1 MNLVLA
7 CALLAPVQPTHN
19 LYVGTYNSPISEGIY
34 RLSFDTATGKLGEPA
49 LAAKMT
55 NPSFVAIHPDGKK
68 LYAVGE
74 VGESG
79 KRKGGAVAAFELS
92 PKGDLKPINDQSTVG
107 GGPCHITLNPDGTTV
122 LVANYGGGSVVS
134 YKVGPDG
141 GLGEPASFIQ
151 HKGAS
156 VNKQRQEASHAH
168 SINTDPSGAFVY
180 AADLGLDK
188 ILIYKLDK
196 ATSALSAAD
205 PAYVAVAKGSGP
217 RHFCFHPSG
226 KFAFVINELANTITA
241 FIHNPKTGALTSYQ
255 TISTLPKDFKG
266 SSYTAE
272 VVAHPSGKFIYGSNR
287 KGDSIAAFTVNPE
300 SGTLAVAGF
309 ATEGIKEPRN
319 FIVDPTGKWLLVANQ
334 NADTIIVFE
343 IDQKTGV
350 PKPTGISAKVG
361 KPVCLRLLATGGA
374 R

>member
-19 LYVGTYNSPISEGIY
+19 LYVGTYNSPTSEGIY
-34 RLSFDTATGKLGEPA
+34 RLMFDSATGALGEPA

-55 NPSFVAIHPDGKK
+55 NPSFLAIHPDGKK

-92 PKGDLKPINDQSTVG
+92 PKGDLKAINDQSTVG
-107 GGPCHITLNPDGTTV
+107 GGPCHITLNPEGPAV

-134 YKVGPDG
+134 YRVGPDG
-141 GLGEPASFIQ
+141 SLGEPASFIQ

-156 VNKQRQEASHAH
+156 VNKQRQEAPHAH
-168 SINTDPSGAFVY
+168 SINTDPSGTFVY
-180 AADLGLDK
+180 AADLGLDQV
-188 ILIYKLDK
+188 LIYKLDK
-196 ATSALSAAD
+196 ATGALSPAD
-205 PAYVAVAKGSGP
+205 PANVAVPKGSGP

-241 FIHNPKTGALTSYQ
+241 FTHNPKTGALTSYQ
-255 TISTLPKDFKG
+255 TISTLPKNFKG
-266 SSYTAE
+266 DSYTAE

-287 KGDSIAAFTVNPE
+287 RGDSIAAFTVNPE

-309 ATEGIKEPRN
+309 ATAGIKEPRN

-334 NADTIIVFE
+334 NADTIIVFA

-350 PKPTGISAKVG
+350 PKPTSISAKVG

>member
-7 CALLAPVQPTHN
+7 CALLAPAQPTHN

-34 RLSFDTATGKLGEPA
+34 RLSFDAATGKLGEPT

-92 PKGDLKPINDQSTVG
+92 PKGDLKLINDQSTVG
-107 GGPCHITLNPDGTTV
+107 GGPCHITLNPEGTTV

-134 YKVGPDG
+134 YKVSPDG

-188 ILIYKLDK
+188 ILVYKLDK

-205 PAYVAVAKGSGP
+205 PSYVDVAKGSGP
-217 RHFCFHPSG
+217 RHFCFHPTG

-266 SSYTAE
+266 NSYTAE

-287 KGDSIAAFTVNPE
+287 RGDSIAAFTVNPE

>member
-19 LYVGTYNSPISEGIY
+19 LYVGTYNSPTSEGIY
-34 RLSFDTATGKLGEPA
+34 RLTFDSATGALGEPA

-55 NPSFVAIHPDGKK
+55 NPSFLAIHPDGKK

-92 PKGDLKPINDQSTVG
+92 PKGDLKAINDQSTVG
-107 GGPCHITLNPDGTTV
+107 GGPCHITLNPEGTAV

-134 YKVGPDG
+134 YRVGPDG
-141 GLGEPASFIQ
+141 SLGEPASFIQ

-156 VNKQRQEASHAH
+156 VNKQRQEAPHAH
-168 SINTDPSGAFVY
+168 SINTDPSGTFVY
-180 AADLGLDK
+180 AADLGLDQV
-188 ILIYKLDK
+188 LIYKLDK
-196 ATSALSAAD
+196 ATGALSPAD
-205 PAYVAVAKGSGP
+205 PANVAVPKGSGP

-241 FIHNPKTGALTSYQ
+241 FTHNPKTGALTSYQ
-255 TISTLPKDFKG
+255 TISTLPKNFKG
-266 SSYTAE
+266 DSYTAE
-272 VVAHPSGKFIYGSNR
+272 VVAHPSGKSIYGSNR
-287 KGDSIAAFTVNPE
+287 RGDSIAAFTVNPE

-309 ATEGIKEPRN
+309 ATAGIKEPRN

-334 NADTIIVFE
+334 NADTIIVFA

-350 PKPTGISAKVG
+350 PKPTSISAKVG

>member
-156 VNKQRQEASHAH
+156 VNKQRQEASRPLHQYR
-168 SINTDPSGAFVY
+168 SIRS
-180 AADLGLDK
+180 L
-188 ILIYKLDK
+188 
-196 ATSALSAAD
+196 
-205 PAYVAVAKGSGP
+205 
-217 RHFCFHPSG
+217 
-226 KFAFVINELANTITA
+226 
-241 FIHNPKTGALTSYQ
+241 
-255 TISTLPKDFKG
+255 
-266 SSYTAE
+266 
-272 VVAHPSGKFIYGSNR
+272 
-287 KGDSIAAFTVNPE
+287 
-300 SGTLAVAGF
+300 
-309 ATEGIKEPRN
+309 
-319 FIVDPTGKWLLVANQ
+319 
-334 NADTIIVFE
+334 
-343 IDQKTGV
+343 
-350 PKPTGISAKVG
+350 
-361 KPVCLRLLATGGA
+361 CLR